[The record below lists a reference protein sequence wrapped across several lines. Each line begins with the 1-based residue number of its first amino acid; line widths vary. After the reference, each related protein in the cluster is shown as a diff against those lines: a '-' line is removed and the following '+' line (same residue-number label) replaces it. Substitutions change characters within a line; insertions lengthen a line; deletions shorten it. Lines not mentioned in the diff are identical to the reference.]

1 MDTSD
6 LFVCIDHVG
15 IAVPHMDDALSLYTG
30 ALGWRLLH
38 REQNEEQGVDEAM
51 LGTGTQGAENAMI
64 QLLAPLSEDSAVG
77 KFIAKN
83 AGRGGIQH
91 MAYRVARGDM
101 DRVDAALRERGAVLL
116 YDAPKSGTGGARI
129 NFLHPKSTGGVLVEI
144 TEPPE
149 DAGHGVH

>member
-1 MDTSD
+1 MEHSD

-15 IAVPHMDDALSLYTG
+15 IAVPNMDDALALYTG
-30 ALGWRLLH
+30 VLGWRLLH
-38 REQNEEQGVDEAM
+38 RETNEEQGVDEAM
-51 LGTGTQGAENAMI
+51 LGTGAQGAENAMI
-64 QLLAPLSEDSAVG
+64 QLLAPLSEASAVG

-91 MAYRVARGDM
+91 MAYRVADM
-101 DRVDAALRERGAVLL
+101 DRVDATLRERGAVLL

-144 TEPPE
+144 TEPPAE
-149 DAGHGVH
+149 AHH

>member
-1 MDTSD
+1 MENSD

-15 IAVPHMDDALSLYTG
+15 IAVPNMDDALKLYTES
-30 ALGWRLLH
+30 LGWRLLH

-51 LGTGTQGAENAMI
+51 LGTGEQGHENAMI
-64 QLLAPLSEDSAVG
+64 QLLAPLREDSAVG

-83 AGRGGIQH
+83 SGRGGIQH
-91 MAYRVARGDM
+91 MAYRVANGDM
-101 DRVDAALRERGAVLL
+101 DRVDATLRERGAALL

-144 TEPPE
+144 TEPPVG
-149 DAGHGVH
+149 AAH